1 MIARIRGTLAEKNPG
16 LVVVDVGGVG
26 YEMTIPLSTYRR
38 LGETGSPV
46 DLHVH
51 THVREDT
58 LALFGFASRIE
69 KELFVRLIAVSG
81 VGPKT
86 AVALL
91 SGLGAEDLVEAVR
104 RRDVRRLATVPG
116 IGRKTAERIAI
127 EVADRLDALPAPGGG
142 PAERTPARDVR
153 DDVASALVNLGYN
166 ARSADEAAERALA
179 AGAGAG
185 TGAMPVFEDLLKRA
199 LRSLAR

>member
-1 MIARIRGTLAEKNPG
+1 MIARIHGTLVDRHPG

-26 YEMTIPLSTYRR
+26 YEITIPLSTYRR
-38 LGETGSPV
+38 LGEIGSPV
-46 DLHVH
+46 ELHVH

-69 KELFVRLIAVSG
+69 KDLFVRLVAVNG

-91 SGLGAEDLVEAVR
+91 SGLGAEDLMEAVR

-116 IGRKTAERIAI
+116 IGRKTAERLLL
-127 EVADRLDALPAPGGG
+127 ELRDRLQSI
-142 PAERTPARDVR
+142 AESR
-153 DDVASALVNLGYN
+153 
-166 ARSADEAAERALA
+166 A
-179 AGAGAG
+179 AGAGQSAG
-185 TGAMPVFEDLLKRA
+185 EDALNALLALGYSVKEARA
-199 LRSLAR
+199 ALARLDPALAAPDAIRQALKLLSKVT

>member
-1 MIARIRGTLAEKNPG
+1 MIARIRGTIADRHPG

-26 YEMTIPLSTYRR
+26 YELTIPLSTYQH
-38 LGETGSPV
+38 LGEIGSPV

-69 KELFVRLIAVSG
+69 KDLFVRLVAVNG

-91 SGLGAEDLVEAVR
+91 SGLGADDLMEAVR

-127 EVADRLDALPAPGGG
+127 ELADRLDTVAPAEAG
-142 PAERTPARDVR
+142 AERTATRIVR
-153 DDVASALVNLGYN
+153 DDLVSALVNLGYN
-166 ARSADEAAERALA
+166 ARSADEAAQRALA
-179 AGAGAG
+179 AETAAGA
-185 TGAMPVFEDLLKRA
+185 APVFETALKRA
-199 LRSLAR
+199 LRALAR

>member
-1 MIARIRGTLAEKNPG
+1 MIARIRGALLEKHPG
-16 LVVVDVGGVG
+16 SIVVDVGGVG
-26 YEMTIPLSTYRR
+26 YDLTIPLSTFRG
-38 LGETGSPV
+38 LGEPGSQV

-58 LALFGFASRIE
+58 LALFGFGSRLE

-91 SGLGAEDLVEAVR
+91 SGLGAPDLVDAVR

-127 EVADRLDALPAPGGG
+127 EVADRLDALSPGGEAPGR
-142 PAERTPARDVR
+142 PAERALV
-153 DDVASALVNLGYN
+153 DDLVSALVNLGYN
-166 ARSADEAAERALA
+166 ARSAAEAAEAALE
-179 AGAGAG
+179 AGAGGGPPA
-185 TGAMPVFEDLLKRA
+185 FEASLKRA
-199 LRSLAR
+199 LRMLAR